1 MDIYDFLK
9 EKIGKFDQKK
19 LFKYAIIFAIIAII
33 LIIIFLI
40 YINKMAN
47 EKKHALDPT
56 GIITNKK
63 IEKEKVRQEQYLENP
78 TVKEIYQK
86 YFVEGNFSF

>member
-1 MDIYDFLK
+1 
-9 EKIGKFDQKK
+9 
-19 LFKYAIIFAIIAII
+19 
-33 LIIIFLI
+33 
-40 YINKMAN
+40 MAN
-47 EKKHALDPT
+47 EKHALDPT